1 MQFKL
6 LKMDMKRNKV
16 VVGTLFAFIML
27 AALLISGASSIIM
40 SLSGSTAKLL
50 EATSSSHYSQLH
62 SGELDVEVVNA
73 LRKTQ
78 RPH

>member
-62 SGELDVEVVNA
+62 W
-73 LRKTQ
+73 RW
-78 RPH
+78 